1 MRTRMEENDVLSEMS
16 RQPLAGRMAVTE
28 IAPFWLSTVIRPP
41 TVSSV
46 TPANE
51 VFTLTSPL
59 TFRAVTEPLLF
70 PTVRL
75 QLMPSASTLPKLV
88 FANASPP
95 MSVSVIPPLPVTAR
109 IPFGILEASIAP
121 KEDLSVTPPRASR
134 TSTLPLEVSASSAPL
149 MVSSS
154 MLPKESRIVTEAP
167 RADLPLTRALLVTQF
182 TRPRTSEKVTLPKL
196 LVMSAEPPIL
206 ENSTLPLLSRTRRSR
221 SEEHTSELQSQS
233 NL

>member
-1 MRTRMEENDVLSEMS
+1 
-16 RQPLAGRMAVTE
+16 
-28 IAPFWLSTVIRPP
+28 
-41 TVSSV
+41 
-46 TPANE
+46 
-51 VFTLTSPL
+51 
-59 TFRAVTEPLLF
+59 
-70 PTVRL
+70 
-75 QLMPSASTLPKLV
+75 MPSASTLPKLV

-109 IPFGILEASIAP
+109 IPFGIFEASIAP
-121 KEDLSVTPPRASR
+121 KEDLSVTLPRASR

-206 ENSTLPLLSRTRRSR
+206 ENSTLPLLSRTRRSPR
-221 SEEHTSELQSQS
+221 MLRASTLPKEVVMLAEAASINETVPLPP
-233 NL
+233 LTVAAP